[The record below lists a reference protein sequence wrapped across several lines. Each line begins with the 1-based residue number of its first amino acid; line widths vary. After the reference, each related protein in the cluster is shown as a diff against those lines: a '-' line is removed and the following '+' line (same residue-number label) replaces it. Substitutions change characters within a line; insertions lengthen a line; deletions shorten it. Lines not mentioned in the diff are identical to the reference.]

1 MQERSKNKD
10 GETLLDFSHFFS
22 RMCCRQVYYLFQIS
36 WFEQRQEGYLI
47 HKRNTSGCSCP
58 KYFRKGLSL
67 QLRARHGT
75 LLEKSVCVGLVQII
89 SVAVDLVIFRFGMR
103 TIVLGPVACVFHF
116 RGVIPVAV
124 IASDFSTAVYSV
136 TLR

>member
-1 MQERSKNKD
+1 MARH
-10 GETLLDFSHFFS
+10 FSTS
-22 RMCCRQVYYLFQIS
+22 RISFHEVYYLFQIS

-89 SVAVDLVIFRFGMR
+89 SVAVDLV
-103 TIVLGPVACVFHF
+103 LGPSVRVPLPW
-116 RGVIPVAV
+116 R
-124 IASDFSTAVYSV
+124 YSCSCHSERLLDGCLQCDV
-136 TLR
+136 EVSKEENKILVEFLF